1 MWISMEVAPG
11 NKEVIVLPQEMDI
24 NINHEGK
31 VIFGKN
37 SCNAFIK
44 RSSELDF
51 IGGDNYDN
59 PMKIIISSKLVN
71 QLMIQPEVVY
81 QIKFEGRKIVIGPV
95 IGLLLGP
102 HDYMYSPEHMKKYSD
117 RFGIYKEI
125 GGLVYA
131 FSERT
136 IDWKN
141 SRIYGLYYNWKN
153 KKWEYGTFPIP
164 AAIYRRD
171 FHSRKETVKKLMEAT
186 GGKMF
191 NSWRFGKFYL
201 YKHIKKNKNLLEY
214 LPETEVTE
222 DYRQVKRFIDKVG
235 NVILKPIYLSRGRGI
250 CIITKREDGYKIT
263 DYRSRQVDE
272 LFIENSEKLKDF
284 FIANKDLFDNYL
296 IQRYLELA
304 KVDGAPFDIRVVM
317 QKNVEEEWQCSGI
330 ECRVASKKSLITN
343 ISRGGYALTLDE
355 ALKRSFD
362 VAKEEREKMKE
373 AIYYLCINLCKS
385 LDRLNH
391 HFAEF
396 GIDIALDV
404 EGKPWIIE
412 ANVFPSFKGFKNM
425 DYDTYLGIRYTPM
438 LYAAHLAGFKTIH
451 R

>member
-11 NKEVIVLPQEMDI
+11 NKEVIVLPQGVDI
-24 NINHEGK
+24 NIEYQRK
-31 VIFGKN
+31 VVFGRN
-37 SCNAFIK
+37 FSNAYIK
-44 RSSELDF
+44 LSNELDF
-51 IGGDNYDN
+51 VGGDNYDN
-59 PMKIIISSKLVN
+59 PMKIIISSKLVDK
-71 QLMIQPEVVY
+71 LKIQPEVTY
-81 QIKFEGRKIVIGPV
+81 QMKIEGRKIAIGPI

-102 HDYMYSPEHMKKYSD
+102 HDYLYSPEHMRKYSD

-125 GGLVYA
+125 GGLIYA

-141 SRIYGLYYNWKN
+141 STIYGLFYNWKN

-171 FHSRKETVKKLMEAT
+171 FHSRNETIEKLMEAT
-186 GGKMF
+186 SGRMF

-201 YKHIKKNKNLLEY
+201 YKHIKKSRTLIEY

-222 DYRQVKRFIDKVG
+222 DYRQVKRFIDNVG

-250 CIITKREDGYKIT
+250 CIICKEEEGYKIS
-263 DYRSRQVDE
+263 DYRYRQVKE
-272 LFIENSEKLKDF
+272 LFIENSEKLKEF
-284 FIANKDLFDNYL
+284 LITNKDFFDNYL
-296 IQRYLELA
+296 IQRYLQLA

-317 QKNVEEEWQCSGI
+317 QKNVEEKWQCSGV
-330 ECRVASKKSLITN
+330 ECRVAAKKSLITN
-343 ISRGGYALTLDE
+343 ISRGGYALTLNE
-355 ALKRSFD
+355 ALERAFD
-362 VAKEEREKMKE
+362 LEEEKREKMKG
-373 AIYYLCINLCKS
+373 AIYDICLNLCKS

-396 GIDIALDV
+396 GIDIALDE

-412 ANVFPSFKGFKNM
+412 ANVFPSFKGFKKM

-438 LYAAHLAGFKTIH
+438 LYAAHLAGF
-451 R
+451 